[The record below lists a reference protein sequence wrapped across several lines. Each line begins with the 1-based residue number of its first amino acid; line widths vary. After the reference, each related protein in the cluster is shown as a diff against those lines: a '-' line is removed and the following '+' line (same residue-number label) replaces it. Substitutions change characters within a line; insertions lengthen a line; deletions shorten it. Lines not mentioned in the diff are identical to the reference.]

1 MYNSLN
7 RYLKKRF
14 GCKVYKIALSSG
26 CTCPNRDG
34 TIGVGG
40 CIFCAESGSGD
51 FAQEAELSI
60 EEQLRRGKE
69 LVAAKNAGGK
79 YIAYFQSFTNTY
91 GSVEVLAPKFRAAM
105 ADEEVVVLSIATRP
119 DCISEDMLRL
129 LCELNKE
136 KPVWIELGLQTIHER
151 SAAYIRRGYPLSVF
165 DDTIK
170 RLTAC
175 EIEVVV
181 HAILGLPFESPEDMV
196 ETVRYIG
203 KSGAKGIKLQLLHVL
218 KNTDLEAEYRKGNFE
233 VLSMEEYIDI
243 LKRCVEVLPEDMIVH
258 RLTGDGNKRELVAP
272 LWSANKKMVL
282 NEIRKVIREKEE

>member
-233 VLSMEEYIDI
+233 VLSIEEYIDI

>member
-69 LVAAKNAGGK
+69 LVASKNAGGK

-151 SAAYIRRGYPLSVF
+151 SAAYIRRGYALSVF
-165 DDTIK
+165 DDTMK

-233 VLSMEEYIDI
+233 VLSIEEYIDI

>member
-60 EEQLRRGKE
+60 EEQLRRGKA

>member
-1 MYNSLN
+1 MSD
-7 RYLKKRF
+7 RLKR
-14 GCKVYKIALSSG
+14 
-26 CTCPNRDG
+26 
-34 TIGVGG
+34 
-40 CIFCAESGSGD
+40 IFE
-51 FAQEAELSI
+51 EAISDPE
-60 EEQLRRGKE
+60 
-69 LVAAKNAGGK
+69 VAG
-79 YIAYFQSFTNTY
+79 
-91 GSVEVLAPKFRAAM
+91 
-105 ADEEVVVLSIATRP
+105 LSIATRP

-151 SAAYIRRGYPLSVF
+151 SAAYIRRGYALSVF
-165 DDTIK
+165 DDTMK

-233 VLSMEEYIDI
+233 VLSMEEYIDMLDDGELLEITPASLRMRKQI
-243 LKRCVEVLPEDMIVH
+243 LDHTMRGRADFKKKHFHSCNHIRSLYYAMPFSMWKEHNEVINEMVKSVGAGLIVVGDVSPTVVIKAAL
-258 RLTGDGNKRELVAP
+258 RDVKPLTTQELINYMRIGCLKWCARA
-272 LWSANKKMVL
+272 WYK
-282 NEIRKVIREKEE
+282 

>member
-151 SAAYIRRGYPLSVF
+151 SAAYIRRGYALSVF
-165 DDTIK
+165 DDTMK

-233 VLSMEEYIDI
+233 VLSIEEYIDI